1 MARGRNEE
9 TRVKWN
15 LVSRKQSKRKLI
27 GKYLKALAAMN
38 PKEKKTKKHKIGC
51 TTQISNT

>member
-38 PKEKKTKKHKIGC
+38 PKKKKQHKIGC